1 MIERRGFIGAALAA
15 LTAPLSLFRREH
27 VCFGDGTGV
36 ALPPFDAS
44 TKPLSH
50 GGRIGF
56 WTINFMLT
64 EDLDG
69 PWAKAMV
76 TRCDG
81 YPFSRGEVIHAWN
94 PAISMAAWA
103 GKGTFAGKK
112 GQAGVAVL
120 SNSIRQPTYNQ
131 RAMLPMI
138 VAMADAELEP
148 CGMNWRVKKA

>member
-15 LTAPLSLFRREH
+15 LTAPLSLLRRNPTETRFEN
-27 VCFGDGTGV
+27 CS
-36 ALPPFDAS
+36 FDAS
-44 TKPLSH
+44 TKPVSSCS
-50 GGRIGF
+50 RIGF

-81 YPFSRGEVIHAWN
+81 YPFSRGEVIHVWN

-120 SNSIRQPTYNQ
+120 SNSIRQPTYNY

-148 CGMNWRVKKA
+148 EKLNWRIKKA